1 MSTRH
6 VLLIVGKDMKRRMRS
21 PVTLLCYI
29 AIPIVLTLVV
39 GLVFGRQ
46 GEVKLPRIKV
56 LLVDR
61 DKNLASNFFKQG
73 MKQGKLAE
81 MIDLVEVE
89 PAQGRTLMEKGKAS
103 ALIEIPE
110 GFTSKLLDRRPAEIV
125 FLKNPSETFLPIV
138 AEELTGTM
146 AVIMDDA
153 VRIFGAP
160 IDSLRAMLNAGKWP
174 SGGALTVLL
183 ESARS
188 RIALVRPYLSDTLIS
203 MTSQTVSAEPAKR
216 PAAKSNIFTFLMPG
230 SIMIGLLFISEIT
243 MRDILRERR
252 AGTLARI
259 FTSPLGPWTV
269 LAGKIV
275 SAFAITFVSCV
286 LLLAVGAFGFGVKW
300 GSPAPLFAHLIGSI
314 LMCIGIMALVFGAI
328 KSDRAA
334 DAILPVIIIVICI
347 VGGAMVPYESMGA
360 AMQRFARASP
370 AFWVIDGFKAI
381 AIRGEGFGGIARYLA
396 YIFGVGAATTAA
408 GAALLGAKLKGR

>member
-21 PVTLLCYI
+21 PVTFLCYI

-61 DKNLASNFFKQG
+61 DKNMASNFFKQG
-73 MKQGKLAE
+73 MKQGKLAD
-81 MIDLVEVE
+81 MIDLVEIE
-89 PAQGRTLMEKGKAS
+89 PARGRALMEKGKAS

-110 GFTSKLLDRRPAEIV
+110 GFTSKLLDRRGVEIAL
-125 FLKNPSETFLPIV
+125 LKNPSETFLPIV
-138 AEELTGTM
+138 TEELTGTM

-153 VRIFGAP
+153 VRIFGSP
-160 IDSLRAMLNAGKWP
+160 IDSVRAMFNAGKWP
-174 SGGALTVLL
+174 RGSELTVLL

-188 RIALVRPYLSDTLIS
+188 RIALIRPYLSDTLIS
-203 MTSQTVSAEPAKR
+203 MRSETVSAEPVKR
-216 PAAKSNIFTFLMPG
+216 PAAKFNIFTFIMPG

-252 AGTLARI
+252 AGTLQRI

-269 LAGKIV
+269 LAGKMV
-275 SAFAITFVSCV
+275 SAFAITFVAC
-286 LLLAVGAFGFGVKW
+286 LFLLAVGAFGFGVKW
-300 GSPAPLFAHLIGSI
+300 GSPAPLFVHLIGSI
-314 LMCIGIMALVFGAI
+314 LMCVGIMALVFGAV

-396 YIFGVGAATTAA
+396 YIFGVGAVTTAA
-408 GAALLGAKLKGR
+408 GAALLGTKLKGR